1 MRTLDF
7 RGRWMIVTGASTGLG
22 EAIARQL
29 AGEHGAHLVLV
40 ARRRDRLEHIAGE
53 LRRAH
58 GSRVEVLPAD
68 LSDPGAP
75 QRIVDH
81 AGRAAQAAGAAQGHG
96 IYGFVSCAGMHWY
109 GKAHEMPV
117 DLGRA
122 MVQTN
127 ALGPI
132 ELMRLLVPDMLRAG
146 GGAILATTSVGAW
159 LPAPF
164 QSLYAGTKAMLQT
177 YAHNLYHELGGADAP
192 VAVSVCSPA
201 GIWTDMLTGSAV
213 FAQVQHSRLMRWSIL
228 RPEQVAR
235 VALAGLR
242 RRKYSIV
249 PGHVGQALQLAA
261 KLLPRRFLGEQNVD
275 MYRP

>member
-1 MRTLDF
+1 
-7 RGRWMIVTGASTGLG
+7 MIVTGASTGLG

-40 ARRRDRLEHIAGE
+40 ARRRDRLEAIARD
-53 LRRAH
+53 LSRAH
-58 GSRVEVLPAD
+58 GACVEVLAAD
-68 LSDPGAP
+68 LADPEAP

-81 AGRAAQAAGAAQGHG
+81 AIQAARAMQPARARQARPGHS
-96 IYGFVSCAGMHWY
+96 IYGFVSCAAMHWY
-109 GKAHEMPV
+109 GKAHEMPQGLSRV
-117 DLGRA
+117 

-127 ALGPI
+127 AIAPI
-132 ELMRLLVPDMLRAG
+132 EIMRLLVPDMLRAG

-177 YAHNLYHELGGADAP
+177 YAHNLYHELGGASAP

-228 RPEQVAR
+228 SPDQVAR

-275 MYRP
+275 LYRP